1 MRDGGTAH
9 GARFQPMVE
18 LRLDIPTALLA
29 TASRG
34 ASGGSVAA
42 VALGEAGASAYVKV
56 TDKSRVAGLADH
68 MVDRNLKG

>member
-1 MRDGGTAH
+1 
-9 GARFQPMVE
+9 MVE

-34 ASGGSVAA
+34 ASQGLVAA
-42 VALGEAGASAYVKV
+42 EALGEAGASAYVKV